1 MLACVCADAET
12 RLRLLRAIVGALA
25 AQCIDL
31 NIYPVVEEYTDDS
44 RVAHY
49 HAVWCAVLCDCA
61 TACFYRAAIEI
72 TCARR
77 VPAEQLSSTITPVW
91 GAALLIAM
99 DIIVPRLTLLSVR
112 HTGLLG

>member
-1 MLACVCADAET
+1 MLACVCADADT

-31 NIYPVVEEYTDDS
+31 LIDPQVEEYTEDS

-61 TACFYRAAIEI
+61 TACFCRAVIEI

-77 VPAEQLSSTITPVW
+77 IHTDQFSSTTTPVW

-99 DIIVPRLTLLSVR
+99 DITVPCLTLLSVR